1 MQRWYPYQLENPRLG
16 ERCKMKTIYL
26 VCENVDLGYNV
37 VKAYTEELAAI
48 RHAKH
53 LDTQHRKDK
62 VIALM
67 KKGYDQASA
76 EVYAECMLDEFYVD
90 TTTLIE

>member
-1 MQRWYPYQLENPRLG
+1 
-16 ERCKMKTIYL
+16 MKTIYL
-26 VCENVDLGYNV
+26 VCENVDLGYHV

-62 VIALM
+62 VFSLQ
-67 KKGYDQASA
+67 KNGYDRASA
-76 EVYAECMLDEFYVD
+76 EVYSECMRDEFYVEA
-90 TTTLIE
+90 TELV